1 MQAAAK
7 KLTLKRELAAEMR
20 LRGDRRAMKQVLL
33 NLMSNAV
40 KFTPDGGTVRLRTRI
55 AGGHALISIADS
67 GIGIPASALSK
78 LGLPFEQVENELT
91 RTNKGTGLG
100 LAIARSLVEL
110 QGGSMR
116 ISSRVG
122 RGTVVSFRMPL
133 LSPAGTDA

>member
-1 MQAAAK
+1 
-7 KLTLKRELAAEMR
+7 
-20 LRGDRRAMKQVLL
+20 MKQVLL

-40 KFTPDGGTVRLRTRI
+40 KFTPDGGTIRLRTRI
-55 AGGHALISIADS
+55 VGSQALISIADS
-67 GIGIPASALSK
+67 GIGIPSSALSK

-122 RGTVVSFRMPL
+122 HGTVVSFRMPL
-133 LSPAGTDA
+133 APLSGDTAD